1 MLKAFKIKKLFGE
14 FDVNLSFRKGA
25 NIFVG
30 ENGCGKTTILNCLY
44 YILTSNFEKLA
55 KINFEEI
62 ELILDKKPPIKFSKI
77 EMLKNKNSSI
87 ELAFRDKLIEIT
99 NSTFEY
105 EDILNIKSLYEKKDE
120 MNKLK
125 SYIDILSNN
134 TSLPTSYIEKE
145 LERIVN
151 RILKD
156 EKINMLKNFKDTYPI
171 VYFPTYRRIEQ
182 DEHDLGL
189 DFDETTIRGRE
200 YMRRANIR
208 RLRQN
213 NLLIQFGMSDVETM
227 IDNLLNEIGRNAV
240 KSFQDMAATLVNQ
253 YLDDKQKQKRIKN
266 LDRDKLSTIL
276 SRIDKISKE
285 TKNTILNLLEEKKL
299 KDKQELVRLLSNLI
313 EAYDNQKEQDDNIKN
328 FCDVCNKYLRNKAF
342 YYDENNLSLKIL
354 KNENKKEIEMKDLS
368 SGEKQIISIFSKLYL
383 DNTNRN
389 CIILFDEPEL
399 SISLDWQKTLITD
412 IMNSKKCSLLI
423 AVTHSPFIFDNE
435 KLFKITRSIEETFKK

>member
-25 NIFVG
+25 NIFIG

-44 YILTSNFEKLA
+44 YILTSDFKKLA

-77 EMLKNKNSSI
+77 EMLEKTENSSI
-87 ELAFRDKLIEIT
+87 GLAFQDRL
-99 NSTFEY
+99 NSIFKND
-105 EDILNIKSLYEKKDE
+105 DIMNIKSLYEKKDE
-120 MNKLK
+120 AKLQP
-125 SYIDILSNN
+125 YIDILSKN
-134 TSLPTSYIEKE
+134 TLFPDIMIEKE
-145 LERIVN
+145 LKQTIRKMLIY
-151 RILKD
+151 
-156 EKINMLKNFKDTYPI
+156 EKIDTLKKFKDTYPI

-189 DFDETTIRGRE
+189 DADEITTRSRE
-200 YMRRANIR
+200 LMRRSSSIR

-213 NLLIQFGMSDVETM
+213 NLLIQFGMSDVEKM
-227 IDNLLNEIGRNAV
+227 IDEVLNEIGRNAV
-240 KSFQDMAATLVNQ
+240 KSFQDMTATLVNQ
-253 YLDDKQKQKRIKN
+253 YLDDKQKQKRITN
-266 LDRDKLSTIL
+266 LDRNNKLSTIL
-276 SRIDKISKE
+276 SRIDKIPEE
-285 TKNTILNLLEEKKL
+285 TKNTILNLKEKEL

-328 FCDVCNKYLRNKAF
+328 FRNVCNKYLRNKAF
-342 YYDENNLSLKIL
+342 HYDENNLSLKIL
-354 KNENKKEIEMKDLS
+354 NNENKKKEIEMKDLS

-383 DNTNRN
+383 DNTNKN
-389 CIILFDEPEL
+389 CVILFDEPEL
-399 SISLDWQKTLITD
+399 SISIEWQKTLITD

-435 KLFKITRSIEETFKK
+435 KLFKITRSMEETFKK

>member
-44 YILTSNFEKLA
+44 YILTSDFKKLA

-62 ELILDKKPPIKFSKI
+62 KLVLDKKQAIKLTKI
-77 EMLKNKNSSI
+77 DISEKTKNSSI
-87 ELAFRDKLIEIT
+87 GLAFQDRLVEIT
-99 NSTFEY
+99 SSIFKY
-105 EDILNIKSLYEKKDE
+105 DDIENIKSLYEKKDE
-120 MNKLK
+120 AKLQP
-125 SYIDILSNN
+125 YIDILSEK
-134 TSLPTSYIEKE
+134 TSFPDFFIKKE
-145 LERIVN
+145 LKQTIRKMLI
-151 RILKD
+151 D
-156 EKINMLKNFKDTYPI
+156 EKIDMLKNFKDTYPI

-182 DEHDLGL
+182 DEHELGL

-200 YMRRANIR
+200 YMRRASIR

-213 NLLIQFGMSDVETM
+213 NLLIQFGMSDVEKT
-227 IDNLLNEIGRNAV
+227 IDKVLNEIGRNAV

-253 YLDDKQKQKRIKN
+253 YLIDKQEQEKIKK
-266 LDRDKLSTIL
+266 LDKNKLGTIL
-276 SRIDKISKE
+276 SRIDKISEE
-285 TKNTILNLLEEKKL
+285 TKKTILNLEETEL

-383 DNTNRN
+383 DNANKD

-399 SISLDWQKTLITD
+399 SISIDWQKTLIMD
-412 IMNSKKCSLLI
+412 IMNTKKCSLLI

-435 KLFKITRSIEETFKK
+435 KLFKITRSMEETFKK